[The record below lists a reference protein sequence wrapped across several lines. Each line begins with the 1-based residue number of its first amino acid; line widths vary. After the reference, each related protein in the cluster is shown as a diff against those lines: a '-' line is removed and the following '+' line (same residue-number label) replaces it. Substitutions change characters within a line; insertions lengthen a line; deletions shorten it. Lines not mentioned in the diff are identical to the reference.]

1 MSLPKK
7 TKYMYLEN
15 FEMLMMTQIKEDT
28 NRWIG
33 IRIGIPHSC
42 IGRINTVKV
51 TILPKGIYRFKAIS
65 IKLPMAFFTEL
76 KHKILKF
83 VCRHI

>member
-7 TKYMYLEN
+7 TKYTYLEN

-33 IRIGIPHSC
+33 IPHSC

-51 TILPKGIYRFKAIS
+51 SILPKGIYRFKAIP

-83 VCRHI
+83 VCRHK

>member
-33 IRIGIPHSC
+33 IWIGIPHSC

-51 TILPKGIYRFKAIS
+51 TILPKGIYRLKAIP

-76 KHKILKF
+76 KQKILKF
-83 VCRHI
+83 VCRHK

>member
-7 TKYMYLEN
+7 IKYMYLEN
-15 FEMLMMTQIKEDT
+15 FEMLMMAQIKEDT
-28 NRWIG
+28 NRWIDT
-33 IRIGIPHSC
+33 PHSFT
-42 IGRINTVKV
+42 GRINTVKV
-51 TILPKGIYRFKAIS
+51 TILAKGIYRFKAIP

-83 VCRHI
+83 VWRHK